1 MSAREREQQLIYT
14 LFRLARHS
22 ISTTLAKK
30 RAQSSSPFLVLFSLK
45 CLEALSLS
53 FLKSKKIFNN
63 FIREEEE
70 ILALGLA
77 DPYPEVRSVWT
88 LASSSF

>member
-1 MSAREREQQLIYT
+1 LPGIRFPQLSRKKGPNHLPHFIFIFIFLEMFRGSQFIY
-14 LFRLARHS
+14 LF
-22 ISTTLAKK
+22 
-30 RAQSSSPFLVLFSLK
+30 VLIRK
-45 CLEALSLS
+45 C
-53 FLKSKKIFNN
+53 FNN